1 MLFARL
7 LRTDWGGVK
16 GSQVRILFFLS
27 QFVRD
32 EIKMRQRP

>member
-7 LRTDWGGVK
+7 LRMDWGVK
-16 GSQVRILFFLS
+16 GSQVRILFLLS